1 MRPRVA
7 PQPHLPA
14 LPMVS
19 PRVAPRARSLGY
31 PWRMATRV
39 ASHSTPSGGAIA
51 ASAGCPASCGY
62 GWADLTPRLKANL
75 ASPAWP
81 WMNLC
86 FPPAPAHSLLALD
99 AITIEPRTSLP
110 LPAGSAALNRI
121 LHRSASVEL
130 RFQFPGGHQ
139 LERSLDRSNLWK
151 QVEKRV
157 LICGFHQ
164 MWCINRRRVQRK
176 AQKQRSAEC

>member
-31 PWRMATRV
+31 PWRMAPRV
-39 ASHSTPSGGAIA
+39 ASHSTPSDGAIA
-51 ASAGCPASCGY
+51 ASTGCPASRSY

-75 ASPAWP
+75 ASPARP

-86 FPPAPAHSLLALD
+86 FLPAPAHSLLALD
-99 AITIEPRTSLP
+99 VISLEPRTSLP
-110 LPAGSAALNRI
+110 SPAVERRA
-121 LHRSASVEL
+121 RSDFAS
-130 RFQFPGGHQ
+130 
-139 LERSLDRSNLWK
+139 S
-151 QVEKRV
+151 
-157 LICGFHQ
+157 
-164 MWCINRRRVQRK
+164 
-176 AQKQRSAEC
+176 